1 MVAVEDRQAVI
12 ANNIANAATVGFRRQ
27 EAVQEGFYGVFAN
40 KLVSPGRFNR
50 SSAPGGGAKVV
61 ETSTSTAAGPIVT
74 TDDPLNVALRGPG
87 FLAVNAPDGERFTR
101 AGNFLVDGDGEL
113 ATPDGYKVQGEGG
126 GGIEVPPGNVEIMED
141 GSLKSNGVTSGRLRI
156 VEFED
161 PHMLARLGEGLYG
174 ASPEALARS
183 ADATKTDVIGKS
195 LEMSNVNIPKEMVS
209 MILAL
214 RAYGANQKVISAFSE
229 TMSAVIER
237 VGMPA

>member
-12 ANNIANAATVGFRRQ
+12 ADNIANASTVGFRRQ

-40 KLVSPGRFNR
+40 KLVSPGRFDR

-101 AGNFLVDGDGEL
+101 AGNLLVDGDGEL

-161 PHMLARLGEGLYG
+161 PHMLARLGEGLYS

-195 LEMSNVNIPKEMVS
+195 LEMSNVNIPKEMIS

>member
-1 MVAVEDRQAVI
+1 MVAVEDRQAAI

-40 KLVSPGRFNR
+40 KLVSPGRFDR

-113 ATPDGYKVQGEGG
+113 ATPDGYKVQGKGG

-141 GSLKSNGVTSGRLRI
+141 GSLKSNGVTSGQLRI

-161 PHMLARLGEGLYG
+161 PHMLGRLGEGLYG